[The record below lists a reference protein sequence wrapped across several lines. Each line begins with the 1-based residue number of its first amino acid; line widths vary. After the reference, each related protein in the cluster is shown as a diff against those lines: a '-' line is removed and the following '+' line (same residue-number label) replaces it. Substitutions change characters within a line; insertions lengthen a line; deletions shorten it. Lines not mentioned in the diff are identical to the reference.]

1 MPSSDSAHIYIVCP
15 ARWLP
20 HPPIRRSITKAKREG
35 RISIAP
41 YFLFR
46 WAYLALFV
54 LGGAVIHSADPAA
67 IRATNNKRSKWGQ
80 WSFFAGASE
89 SWANS
94 LWQTA
99 SRLLLL
105 LLLIKKLMLSAC
117 PPVML
122 FQQQQDW
129 KLYGQRMIEHIGVY
143 TESSGVNRQ
152 GKTEDDAAPAAR
164 GQ

>member
-1 MPSSDSAHIYIVCP
+1 MYIVCP
-15 ARWLP
+15 ARWL
-20 HPPIRRSITKAKREG
+20 PIRRSITKAKREG

-46 WAYLALFV
+46 WAYLAPLFV
-54 LGGAVIHSADPAA
+54 LGGAVIHSADTAA
-67 IRATNNKRSKWGQ
+67 IRGTNNKKSKWGQ
-80 WSFFAGASE
+80 WSFFFGGWGASE

-143 TESSGVNRQ
+143 TESGGVNRQ
-152 GKTEDDAAPAAR
+152 GKDR
-164 GQ
+164 RRCGSCG